1 MPRRAKLFTQGAYT
15 DIRNQSKKRA
25 QQRQNSKG
33 ACLVGL
39 GRLEL
44 PTSRLSGV
52 RSNHLSYRPF
62 FCLSFL
68 ILAASG
74 FETRSGHVCLDTL
87 PTQFPSPS
95 WPKSKNPAQKS
106 SLDFFAPGGVRL
118 RNSLRSCMSGYTPY
132 AISFAFLA
140 KIKKSRAKILY
151 SNGLFLRGFKNL
163 KTKFRRISL
172 PLRSGWIFAFCRGG
186 RSFLRK
192 ERTWT
197 YVTEV
202 KSKPNKGKTKKT
214 PLRLDN

>member
-62 FCLSFL
+62 FLLVF
-68 ILAASG
+68 
-74 FETRSGHVCLDTL
+74 F
-87 PTQFPSPS
+87 
-95 WPKSKNPAQKS
+95 
-106 SLDFFAPGGVRL
+106 DFGGVRL